1 MVLRGTDLA
10 PFLIRQ
16 ARSDPAVHGEEAAV
30 GEVEDAGPEAVFE
43 LVGQGVLAVVVAAD
57 RGADPAEGR
66 RADVRGDPQQR
77 TGAVRGGA
85 EPVFEHVAA
94 GQLHRGAVD
103 RGDLQALPQ
112 QADPEV
118 RVRDG
123 RVQLEQALHD
133 LLAEQLPGLGERA
146 A

>member
-1 MVLRGTDLA
+1 MPG
-10 PFLIRQ
+10 
-16 ARSDPAVHGEEAAV
+16 SEAA
-30 GEVEDAGPEAVFE
+30 FE

-66 RADVRGDPQQR
+66 GADVRGDPQHR
-77 TGAVRGGA
+77 PGALGGDA
-85 EPVFEHVAA
+85 ELAFQHLVP

-112 QADPEV
+112 QADPQV

-123 RVQLEQALHD
+123 RVQLEDPFHG
-133 LLAEQLPGLGERA
+133 LLAEQLPGLRQCPAGRRPPRPA
-146 A
+146 